1 MYKRISKLRF
11 KRLRHALSVPFIFG
25 MSIPIV
31 LLDITIEIYHQIAFR
46 LYAIPLNDR
55 RKYIRIDRQKLEYL
69 ENFDKFWCVYCG
81 YANGFLAYAVKIA
94 GDTEKYWCGIKHK
107 ENPGYIPPKHHDA
120 FIQYGDEEAFRSIS
134 EQASEECK
142 LNQVK

>member
-1 MYKRISKLRF
+1 
-11 KRLRHALSVPFIFG
+11 

-107 ENPGYIPPKHHDA
+107 EGGGYIPQPHQAD
-120 FIQYGDEEAFRSIS
+120 FLPYGDEKAYRDFLS
-134 EQASEECK
+134 QKECDLGK
-142 LNQVK
+142 KD